1 MLLRDNGMGSLTDCL
16 AVLTRFPGKAWQS
29 SLCRKRSNKEMGTKE
44 TEKNG
49 LGNFWI
55 TDHTKSKKT
64 ERPTEALRKCLGEQR
79 RPLVQKLVLW
89 HLSCCQMELVP
100 SPH

>member
-1 MLLRDNGMGSLTDCL
+1 MGPKDFQLKSQRDEGDREK
-16 AVLTRFPGKAWQS
+16 LTRE
-29 SLCRKRSNKEMGTKE
+29 L
-44 TEKNG
+44 
-49 LGNFWI
+49 NFWI
-55 TDHTKSKKT
+55 THHTKSKKT